1 MGQGLEEGFPAL
13 YRVRLAHKVHR
24 SRGQR
29 IKDPQVKGGDED
41 DGVTEEIALKNQ
53 CR

>member
-1 MGQGLEEGFPAL
+1 MGGHNNFMGQGLEEGFPAL

-41 DGVTEEIALKNQ
+41 DGE
-53 CR
+53 RM